1 MIYFILFIT
10 FLFTFYSEYSV
21 GNILL
26 SPNSSGKL
34 SFNLNSLFHF
44 MIHPFFNQTLW
55 TWNTLDINYPFVL
68 GYSLLI
74 YTLV

>member
-26 SPNSSGKL
+26 RPNSSGKL

-68 GYSLLI
+68 GYSLLL
-74 YTLV
+74 YYLV

>member
-10 FLFTFYSEYSV
+10 FLFTAYSEYSV

-26 SPNSSGKL
+26 RPNSSVKL

>member
-26 SPNSSGKL
+26 RPNSSGKL

-44 MIHPFFNQTLW
+44 MIHTFFNQTLW

>member
-26 SPNSSGKL
+26 RPNSSGKL
-34 SFNLNSLFHF
+34 SFILNSLFHF

>member
-10 FLFTFYSEYSV
+10 FLFTVYSEYSV

-26 SPNSSGKL
+26 RPNISGKL
-34 SFNLNSLFHF
+34 SLNFISSFHF

-68 GYSLLI
+68 GYSLLL
-74 YTLV
+74 YSLV

>member
-26 SPNSSGKL
+26 RPNSSGKL
-34 SFNLNSLFHF
+34 SLNLNSLFHF

-68 GYSLLI
+68 GYSLLL
-74 YTLV
+74 YSLV

>member
-10 FLFTFYSEYSV
+10 FLFTLYSEYSV
-21 GNILL
+21 GNIILR
-26 SPNSSGKL
+26 PISSGKL
-34 SFNLNSLFHF
+34 SFNLHSLFHF